1 MLFVSIKVLL
11 KIMVNDGKRRK
22 TGDVDKT
29 LRVRQCLKKRQVQVC
44 FTPFPFEGAA
54 MLITPFHGKRFLFFS
69 GKGERGGGVIFVNK
83 VLL

>member
-1 MLFVSIKVLL
+1 MMEREEKQGDV
-11 KIMVNDGKRRK
+11 DK
-22 TGDVDKT
+22 TLRVRQCVVDKT